1 MKFRSRPRGNRK
13 NYGKTDF
20 SSLRAFTASPLLNV
34 VILLVIYSFIKDAFT
49 FTLEEILRYI
59 RPIHDSIYG
68 PVEAGVDPLKVLF
81 PV

>member
-1 MKFRSRPRGNRK
+1 M
-13 NYGKTDF
+13 
-20 SSLRAFTASPLLNV
+20 
-34 VILLVIYSFIKDAFT
+34 ILLVIYSFIKDAFT